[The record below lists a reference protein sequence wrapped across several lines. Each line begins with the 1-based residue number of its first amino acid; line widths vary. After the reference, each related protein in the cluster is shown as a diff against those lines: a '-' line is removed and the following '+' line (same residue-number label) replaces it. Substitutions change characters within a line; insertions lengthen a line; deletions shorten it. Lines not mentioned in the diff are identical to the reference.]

1 MFSPDISTPL
11 EKEIFPE
18 SDFTLEPQYSAP
30 GGVSAPETSATGG
43 VSAPE
48 TSTTGVDLQLEFKPY
63 EDSSALL
70 DTPTAEQLLKDLW
83 VESNMTINEDW
94 ESMESMDSSNPE
106 DWEESLFP
114 DLD

>member
-11 EKEIFPE
+11 EEEIFLE

-30 GGVSAPETSATGG
+30 GGVSAPETSA
-43 VSAPE
+43 A
-48 TSTTGVDLQLEFKPY
+48 GVDLQLEFKPY

-83 VESNMTINEDW
+83 VESNMNINEDW

>member
-30 GGVSAPETSATGG
+30 GG